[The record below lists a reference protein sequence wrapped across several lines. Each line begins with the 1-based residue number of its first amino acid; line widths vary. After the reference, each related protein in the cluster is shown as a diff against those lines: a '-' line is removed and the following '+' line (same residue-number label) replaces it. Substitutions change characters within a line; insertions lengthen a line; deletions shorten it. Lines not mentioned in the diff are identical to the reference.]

1 MRLYQGG
8 CSFLQSPDVFVDTCL
23 SEYFGKNLTNIN
35 NCMGGSSN
43 TQIFRKAFFSIM
55 KSDFDF
61 VLIGWS
67 QSWRHDKT
75 IYELDLNDK
84 HTNILLEESNK
95 EILDSELGY
104 EQIIGSSHNNNH
116 CNFEPQGTDN
126 VIMYTLALQNLL
138 KSKNIPHL
146 FVTMGE
152 CNSKILKSRRGW
164 LNLIDSNNYYG
175 DGDIVS
181 KMLHSVTKDFKRRH
195 VEEGYS
201 IPLVG
206 EIFNH
211 GDGYI
216 RDSAS
221 HLNENAKQIFANKI
235 LKHITINKMI

>member
-8 CSFLQSPDVFVDTCL
+8 CSFLQSPDVFVDSCL
-23 SEYFGKNLTNIN
+23 SDYFGKDLVNIN

-67 QSWRHDKT
+67 QSWRHDKVIDEIDFT
-75 IYELDLNDK
+75 HNNM
-84 HTNILLEESNK
+84 NILLEESNK

-116 CNFEPQGTDN
+116 CNLEPQGTDN

-152 CNSKILKSRRGW
+152 FNSKTLDARRGW
-164 LNLIDSNNYYG
+164 LNLIDSKNYYG
-175 DGDIVS
+175 NGDIVS
-181 KMLHSVTKDFKRRH
+181 KMKHSVTNDFYERH
-195 VEEGYS
+195 INEGYKK
-201 IPLVG
+201 PLDG
-206 EIFNH
+206 ESTLN
-211 GDGYI
+211 GKGYI
-216 RDSAS
+216 RDNAS
-221 HLNENAKQIFANKI
+221 HLNQTAKNIFASNI
-235 LKHITINKMI
+235 LKHISGNKLI